1 MIRLQLPENLMDS
14 GLAMP
19 ESTPKTLIEIDSE
32 SLPYACQCPCCGSLF
47 NIPEGLLF
55 KVEEDEFLD
64 DEFTDDESSSGESI
78 DIDVQGGSAPT
89 PGNSSTQPSGAET
102 TTPEVGES
110 NDTFV

>member
-1 MIRLQLPENLMDS
+1 MIKLQLPENIMDT

-19 ESTPKTLIEIDSE
+19 TSTPRTLIEIDGQ

-55 KVEEDEFLD
+55 KVEDDEFLD
-64 DEFTDDESSSGESI
+64 DTFETEGGDSEASV
-78 DIDVQGGSAPT
+78 DIDVTGSEESNPGGSSTSPAESA
-89 PGNSSTQPSGAET
+89 SSTS
-102 TTPEVGES
+102 EVGES